1 MAIGG
6 STQHTAAT
14 QEWTKGLSAR
24 GTTQRV
30 CDGLWRTQTLANAG
44 GARGKAAWA
53 SQTALQIAKDDDFR
67 AVSRS
72 CGGNRLS
79 SWSLSSSQWV
89 SGTADVLLRL
99 PGTDRVVMVALIK
112 TVSAPARRRLETSS
126 AGHRQGI
133 DNPFGGTHMA
143 LPQLLD
149 RRHRRL
155 ASGETQSFVLA
166 VAVQWPIQQYRGSL
180 GIIRPCGPTCTETE
194 NRGGGGS

>member
-1 MAIGG
+1 M
-6 STQHTAAT
+6 
-14 QEWTKGLSAR
+14 
-24 GTTQRV
+24 
-30 CDGLWRTQTLANAG
+30 
-44 GARGKAAWA
+44 
-53 SQTALQIAKDDDFR
+53 QIAKDDDFR

-112 TVSAPARRRLETSS
+112 TVSAAARRRLETSS

-194 NRGGGGS
+194 NRGGGVRDYRICWQAGMGPGLAPRTSIHLPQLTRAVTGLQGKARRKKPIP

>member
-1 MAIGG
+1 
-6 STQHTAAT
+6 
-14 QEWTKGLSAR
+14 
-24 GTTQRV
+24 
-30 CDGLWRTQTLANAG
+30 
-44 GARGKAAWA
+44 
-53 SQTALQIAKDDDFR
+53 LQIAKDDDFR

-112 TVSAPARRRLETSS
+112 TVSAAARRRLETSS

-194 NRGGGGS
+194 NRGGGFVITAFVGRQGWGLASRLAQASICHN